1 MECRCFFHVHGIMT
15 FLFQNKGLKEVAVLS
30 KIFDNEFYEFEKFS
44 KDFDKNYPCRRLEK
58 PV

>member
-1 MECRCFFHVHGIMT
+1 MV
-15 FLFQNKGLKEVAVLS
+15 LYVLKNIDKSVLS
-30 KIFDNEFYEFEKFS
+30 KIFDNEFYDFEKFS